1 LWDLSIGGVGGDFS
15 ISPILTSLDN
25 SNLLFSQ
32 LLHGGSFLSLL
43 HLRTQIITT
52 RGINATAL
60 IFDRVLPP
68 LLDLGTG
75 AKV

>member
-1 LWDLSIGGVGGDFS
+1 MCGVGGDLP
-15 ISPILTSLDN
+15 ISPILTGFDD
-25 SNLLFSQ
+25 SNLLFPQ
-32 LLHGGSFLSLL
+32 LLQGGSFLSLL

-60 IFDRVLPP
+60 IFDRVQSA